1 MKGIAKKNFET
12 GKLLLVATLLLSL
25 NLVLQ
30 LFAVA
35 DTLDLS
41 NGIELSGLGLTLT
54 ASYIL
59 SAVSM
64 MIVLQE
70 FFQVKTKIK
79 GLIEL
84 NSVLNQT
91 DESVQGNE
99 VDAITSLDSPDDPS
113 VINVEDEVFDDVEL
127 DENDEFEKLL
137 DDELDDDLSDDLEN
151 EEENVLNS
159 EPDAD
164 SETLDLALGKYKT
177 KKLRFNEETGEME
190 PVMDD
195 GSLQGLLDQA
205 ATESDESDQLAKLME
220 GSEVIQTLH
229 DLEAIIEELKG
240 KKRKP
245 VDEAPVQEPSAP
257 VP

>member
-1 MKGIAKKNFET
+1 MKGIVKKNFEV

-41 NGIELSGLGLTLT
+41 NGLELSGLGLTLT

-59 SAVSM
+59 TSVSM
-64 MIVLQE
+64 IIVLQE

-84 NSVLNQT
+84 NLVPIRT
-91 DESVQGNE
+91 DESVQNIE
-99 VDAITSLDSPDDPS
+99 VDAITSLDIPNVPTVND
-113 VINVEDEVFDDVEL
+113 VEDEVFDDVEL
-127 DENDEFEKLL
+127 DEYEEFEKLL
-137 DDELDDDLSDDLEN
+137 DEELDDDLEN
-151 EEENVLNS
+151 EEEKDS
-159 EPDAD
+159 IQEPEVD
-164 SETLDLALGKYKT
+164 SVTLDLALGKYKT
-177 KKLRFNEETGEME
+177 KKLKFNEETGEME

-195 GSLQGLLDQA
+195 GSFQDLLEQA
-205 ATESDESDQLAKLME
+205 ATESDASEQLAKLME
-220 GSEVIQTLH
+220 DSEVIQTLH
-229 DLEAIIEELKG
+229 ELEEIVEELKN
-240 KKRKP
+240 KKSRTT
-245 VDEAPVQEPSAP
+245 DETPVQEPSAP

>member
-1 MKGIAKKNFET
+1 MKGIVKKNFEA

-25 NLVLQ
+25 NLMLQ

-35 DTLDLS
+35 DTIDLS
-41 NGIELSGLGLTLT
+41 NGLELSGLGLTLV

-59 SAVSM
+59 TAVSM
-64 MIVLQE
+64 IIVLQE

-84 NSVLNQT
+84 NTVLNRPEET
-91 DESVQGNE
+91 VQGNE
-99 VDAITSLDSPDDPS
+99 MDAITSLDNPDDPA
-113 VINVEDEVFDDVEL
+113 VINVEDEVFDDLEL
-127 DENDEFEKLL
+127 DENEEFERLL
-137 DDELDDDLSDDLEN
+137 DEELDDDLEN
-151 EEENVLNS
+151 DPENNPVQ

-164 SETLDLALGKYKT
+164 SLTLDLALGKYKT
-177 KKLRFNEETGEME
+177 KKLKFNEETGEME

-195 GSLQGLLDQA
+195 GALQDLLDQA
-205 ATESDESDQLAKLME
+205 STESDESDQLAKLME

-229 DLEAIIEELKG
+229 ELEDIIEELKS
-240 KKRKP
+240 KKSGTVNETP
-245 VDEAPVQEPSAP
+245 AQEPSAP